1 MHQFTEFRR
10 ELNVERLE
18 HNFDDKLQLIDSIQ
32 SHLID
37 NNRIRNNIK
46 QKLAARL
53 ENKKKLK

>member
-1 MHQFTEFRR
+1 VHQFTEFRR

-18 HNFDDKLQLIDSIQ
+18 HNFDDKLQLIDNIQ
-32 SHLID
+32 SRLID
-37 NNRIRNNIK
+37 NNRIRNSIK